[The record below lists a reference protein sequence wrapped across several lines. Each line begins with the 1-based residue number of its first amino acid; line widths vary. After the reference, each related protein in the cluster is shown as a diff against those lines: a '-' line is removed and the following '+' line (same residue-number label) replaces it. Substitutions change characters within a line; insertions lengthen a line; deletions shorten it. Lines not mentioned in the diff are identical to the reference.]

1 MIQSSDEHDLLGT
14 LLEGLLSEQR
24 AGNAVPLE
32 EYCEQYPAIAERLR
46 NLYATVCMVEQNKP
60 MRSPVPDDSSNVQ
73 KSGSKIGDYQILQ
86 EIGRGGMGIVYEAI
100 QLSLGRHVALKIIS
114 QHLLNKQSAIARF
127 RREARAAA
135 QLHHSN
141 IVPVFDVGQQGDL
154 CFYAMQYI
162 PGQSLDQV
170 IDELIRYKRSN
181 RDDRQLPAISES
193 IIHTDLHKNS
203 ANPSRNTQAHASLTS
218 RSNADDVSSRETQID
233 DFQRGNRDSSSSNSN
248 SGTPFYRNVARI
260 GLQIAEA
267 LAYAHGRGIL
277 HRDIKPSNILID
289 ASGNAW
295 MTDFGLAKADDS
307 SDVNEQREQLTQS
320 GDIVGTLRYLA
331 PERLQGRHDHRVD
344 IYGLG
349 ASIYEL
355 LALRPLFDAVDRVH
369 LMTMVSQSLPTKLK
383 KLAPRIPRDLET
395 IVEKCI
401 AKDPADRYRSAQSLA
416 DDLRLFLLDRPIQS
430 RRTSWIEKTARWCR
444 KNRTTTALLAM
455 VSTLVVVLA
464 TGFLINKTLERQ
476 RDEALD
482 LYKRTAAAENQS
494 RIRSLLNVVAT
505 YRLTLAPDLEKH
517 RRKLEAIDASSLT
530 SELRSELRNELAACW
545 TRADWFPSN
554 VYRANG
560 KAAALDRLHSWL
572 AQSLPDGTVTIER
585 VGEEG
590 ATSDSPNLGFVATS
604 LKFSLKGKYI
614 VAADANSHFQIVR
627 RENGSTV
634 HQGPQVVLGCEVC
647 DATDMAAYWHRDNRV
662 SIESTSIESPAKLIL
677 TLSTRGPVSCCSIN
691 PEGTCIAYSEL
702 GRVTI
707 ASVPTGKILSR
718 WPCDRPTRL
727 SWSQDGQWLAST
739 DGNNRIHIWDVKNNE
754 RVSVLDEQ
762 QAVIAGLDW
771 DPSSQYLAM
780 QTWDGTVQVSNVWSR
795 RTLVRSKASL
805 SQIEF
810 SADGKYVGWNFTNS
824 QLTKMQWRS
833 GLATE
838 LPINSRLQNSKPVAS
853 AVHPSKNLLA
863 VALTEELILFDLET
877 NRRLGSIPVNRPIA
891 IDFSKTGDTLVVLGN
906 TTVQRWPLLASS
918 SDETA
923 LRSTVIGPPQLV
935 TTPQI
940 TSGFLLLDSNRAIV
954 TTLDGNLSEM
964 DTLTGQI
971 TRTIG
976 PSLGFSVVRIGNENL
991 CSLYQWNSTFFE
1003 LWDFQQAK
1011 RIERISA
1018 LGGTLTFADPEVHTL
1033 FTTNTK
1039 GVELWNIPSMERSGE
1054 IQADIAVIGA
1064 QITFSPNRNEMA
1076 IQLAPQ
1082 YVSLLDRD
1090 SHHSLLQLESPF
1102 TFGYNSLRY
1111 SKTSDFLIGI
1121 SADSQGVRVWNLQQL
1136 RKSLSDQGLDW
1147 IPISATNP
1155 KQQEFLDGTFAATA
1169 DQADATWDIDLG
1181 ELAESKARWTA
1192 MLLRESLN
1200 RLAMSPDDARVLNN
1214 AAWQMLF
1221 QPAEN
1226 RDLDRAEELARQSL
1240 LKSPN
1245 DPVSRNTLALALL
1258 RGDKLDEAE
1267 SLLLQNLEASTPD
1280 QLTYDLVMLAV
1291 VYQARGQMESAQL
1304 YRTWANQN
1312 RYRYPPATIAER
1324 DEVQSFFSE
1333 LADSDAEQ

>member
-14 LLEGLLSEQR
+14 LLEGLLAEQR
-24 AGNAVPLE
+24 AGKPVPLE
-32 EYCEQYPAIAERLR
+32 AYCEQYPAFAERLKD
-46 NLYATVCMVEQNKP
+46 LYATVCLVEQNKP
-60 MRSPVPDDSSNVQ
+60 SRVPNLDVPSNDQ
-73 KSGSKIGDYQILQ
+73 KSGSTIGDYQILQ
-86 EIGRGGMGIVYEAI
+86 EIGRGGMGIVYQAI

-170 IDELIRYKRSN
+170 IDELIRYQRSN
-181 RDDRQLPAISES
+181 RDDRRLPAISES

-203 ANPSRNTQAHASLTS
+203 ASPSRNTHAHASLTS
-218 RSNADDVSSRETQID
+218 RSNADEVSSRETQND
-233 DFQRGNRDSSSSNSN
+233 NFQRGNRDSSSSNSN

-295 MTDFGLAKADDS
+295 VTDFGLAKADDS
-307 SDVNEQREQLTQS
+307 SDVNEQQEQLTQS

-383 KLAPRIPRDLET
+383 KLDPRIPRDLET

-430 RRTSWIEKTARWCR
+430 RRTSWIEKAARWCR
-444 KNRTTTALLAM
+444 KNRTITALLAM

-476 RDEALD
+476 RDEAVD

-545 TRADWFPSN
+545 TRADWFPSS
-554 VYRANG
+554 VVSANG
-560 KAAALDRLHSWL
+560 NAAAIDRSHNWL
-572 AQSLPDGTVTIER
+572 AQSLPSGTVTIER
-585 VGEEG
+585 VGKEG
-590 ATSDSPNLGFVATS
+590 STHESPDLGFVATA

-614 VAADANSHFQIVR
+614 VAQDTNSHFQIVR
-627 RENGSTV
+627 REDGSTV

-647 DATDMAAYWHRDNRV
+647 DATDMAAYWHRDNRI
-662 SIESTSIESPAKLIL
+662 SIDSTSIESSAKLIL
-677 TLSTRGPVSCCSIN
+677 TLSTSGPVSCCTIN
-691 PEGTCIAYSEL
+691 PEGTCIAYSDL
-702 GRVTI
+702 GQITI
-707 ASVPTGKILSR
+707 ASVPSGKILSR
-718 WPCDRPTRL
+718 WPCNRPARL

-739 DGNNRIHIWDVKNNE
+739 DGNNRIYIWDVKNNE
-754 RVSVLDEQ
+754 CVSVLDEQ

-771 DPSSQYLAM
+771 DPSGQYLVM
-780 QTWDGTVQVSNVWSR
+780 QTWDGTVQIANVWSR

-810 SADGKYVGWNFTNS
+810 SDDGKYLGWNFTNS

-838 LPINSRLQNSKPVAS
+838 LPINSRLQNSMPVAS
-853 AVHPSKNLLA
+853 AVHPFKNLLA
-863 VALTEELILFDLET
+863 LALTEELILFDLET
-877 NRRLGSIPVNRPIA
+877 NRRLGSIPVNRPLA
-891 IDFSKTGDTLVVLGN
+891 IDFSKTGDQLVVLGN
-906 TTVQRWPLLASS
+906 TTVQRWPIRASS
-918 SDETA
+918 LDDPSIRNTI
-923 LRSTVIGPPQLV
+923 IGPPQLV
-935 TTPQI
+935 ETLQI

-964 DTLTGQI
+964 DMATGQI

-976 PSLGFSVVRIGNENL
+976 PSLGFTVVRIGVDNL
-991 CSLYQWNSTFFE
+991 CALYQWNSTFFE
-1003 LWDFQQAK
+1003 LWDFQQAQK
-1011 RIERISA
+1011 IERIPA
-1018 LGGTLTFADPEVHTL
+1018 FGGTLAFADSKLRTL
-1033 FTTNTK
+1033 FTTSTK
-1039 GVELWNIPSMERSGE
+1039 GVELWDIPSMERSGD
-1054 IQADIAVIGA
+1054 IQADIPVMGA
-1064 QITFSPNRNEMA
+1064 QIAFSPNRNEMA
-1076 IQLAPQ
+1076 IQLAPHHI
-1082 YVSLLDRD
+1082 SLLDRNY
-1090 SHHSLLQLESPF
+1090 HRSLLELESPF

-1111 SKTSDFLIGI
+1111 TSTSDYVIGI
-1121 SADSQGVRVWNLQQL
+1121 TPDSQSVRVWNLNRL

-1147 IPISATNP
+1147 IANNATNP
-1155 KQQEFLDGTFAATA
+1155 EQQETSDHAFAATA
-1169 DQADATWDIDLG
+1169 DQSDGTWDIDLG
-1181 ELAESKARWTA
+1181 ELSDPQARWTA

-1200 RLAMSPDDARVLNN
+1200 RLALSPGDARALNN

-1221 QPAEN
+1221 QSTAN
-1226 RDLDRAEELARQSL
+1226 RDLDKAEELARQAL
-1240 LKSPN
+1240 LESPN
-1245 DPVSRNTLALALL
+1245 DPVSRNTLALVLL

-1280 QLTYDLVMLAV
+1280 QLTYDLVMLAI
-1291 VYQARGQMESAQL
+1291 VYQTRGQTESAQL

-1324 DEVQSFFSE
+1324 DEVQSFFAE
-1333 LADSDAEQ
+1333 LRESDAEQ